1 MEGGRGVVSG
11 DRPEAS
17 RGRDQAAKTGVWVEC
32 SDDSGNLEATR
43 RYVRR
48 GWVVERRKRDKG
60 FCVGRGLLQEREEE
74 KLDALLLFD
83 LYKQGVSSFLGKRKG
98 KMTINYLE
106 PVYEIQR
113 KGALSENYFSVA
125 NFDDGTGVQFQF
137 LFSSLISQIVAS
149 WENSTT
155 ISVSVRLP
163 SGLQYT
169 VISLSS
175 VSSFVLNHLNT
186 QEFMYWM
193 RLPEGSRICFGVD
206 SIHSAPGDFNVSFI
220 SREIGYSSSF

>member
-1 MEGGRGVVSG
+1 MRGEREIKGSALIG
-11 DRPEAS
+11 SFYRK
-17 RGRDQAAKTGVWVEC
+17 G
-32 SDDSGNLEATR
+32 
-43 RYVRR
+43 
-48 GWVVERRKRDKG
+48 RRKSLTL
-60 FCVGRGLLQEREEE
+60 FFFLIYINRGYRL
-74 KLDALLLFD
+74 
-83 LYKQGVSSFLGKRKG
+83 FLGKRKG

-169 VISLSS
+169 VISLSG

-206 SIHSAPGDFNVSFI
+206 STHSAPGDFNVSFI